1 MPVQS
6 STHLTAIKTLVENAL
21 QTAFPTAEVYKNNLP
36 PDRGE
41 KKLLVAVR
49 QIGGPYDSRTNVKT
63 VPFQVIVVGISDE
76 DCSLALDEIFDAL
89 RDVEV
94 ASTEAGA
101 GVKLVVSASTTP
113 NYDGTDEAN
122 MPVYSCNFELVTIH

>member
-1 MPVQS
+1 MAQS
-6 STHLTAIKTLVENAL
+6 STHLTAIKTRVENAL
-21 QTAFPTAEVYKNNLP
+21 QTVFPTAEVYMNNLP
-36 PDRGE
+36 PDRGD

-76 DCSLALDEIFDAL
+76 DCCSALDEIFDAL
-89 RDVEV
+89 RDVEIP
-94 ASTEAGA
+94 SSEAGA